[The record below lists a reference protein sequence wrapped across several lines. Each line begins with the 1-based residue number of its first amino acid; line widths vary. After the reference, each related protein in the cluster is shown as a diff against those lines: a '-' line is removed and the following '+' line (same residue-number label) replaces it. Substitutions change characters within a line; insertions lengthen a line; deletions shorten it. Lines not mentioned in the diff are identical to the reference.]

1 MNKVFTVIDKKFLS
15 LVEIMTK
22 SLFRHNT
29 CTLYMGIVGIN
40 NVSKVSLDKI
50 RRISPSIVLF
60 SVDCKSWLNNRM
72 AHRLELLSNMPMYE
86 NEIVY
91 VLDADLYIRD
101 DIFKWFDANTDI
113 LLTTR
118 PEFNLT
124 VNGGVWGYRWNDR
137 GKRFIQFFLEQMH
150 DITWGSLKEFQK
162 KWEHLEAGRDWWLD
176 QDFLCCVNDI
186 GLKFPCN
193 IKRLHCRT
201 HNCSPRKDNIGA
213 SIENLDKKILHFKGS
228 LKKVW
233 VDYYNRNL
241 S

>member
-1 MNKVFTVIDKKFLS
+1 MNKVFIVIDRKFLR
-15 LVEIMTK
+15 LAEIMLK
-22 SLFRHNT
+22 SLFRYNT
-29 CTLYMGIVGIN
+29 CVAYIGVVDLN
-40 NVSKVSLDKI
+40 NISKSSLDRI
-50 RRISPSIVLF
+50 RVISPSITLF
-60 SVDCKSWLNNRM
+60 SVEVNDWRGNRM
-72 AHRLELLSNMPMYE
+72 SHRLELLGNMPIY
-86 NEIVY
+86 NDEIIY
-91 VLDADLYIRD
+91 MLDADLYIRD
-101 DIFKWFDANTDI
+101 DIFKWFDMDTDV
-113 LLTTR
+113 LLTVR
-118 PEFNLT
+118 PEFDLT
-124 VNGGVWGYRWNDR
+124 VNGGVWGFRWNSNGR
-137 GKRFIQFFLEQMH
+137 KFVQFFIEQMH
-150 DITWGSLKEFQK
+150 EITWSKLKEYQK